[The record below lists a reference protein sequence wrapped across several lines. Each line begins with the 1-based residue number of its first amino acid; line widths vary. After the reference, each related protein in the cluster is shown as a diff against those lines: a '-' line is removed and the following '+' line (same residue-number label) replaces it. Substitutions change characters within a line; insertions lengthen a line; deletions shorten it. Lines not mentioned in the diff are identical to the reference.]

1 MIENTENQA
10 TPVEPVPTYEDLL
23 IKVNELNSQLSNARD
38 ARDYNGKQLDKVRAY
53 IQNSIDNDNWT
64 DEELSEIFWD
74 ELADILD
81 LEIKKS
87 VEVYISVQW
96 SATVKMPRSMDLDD
110 IAGELRIGEP
120 EANWSSIIS
129 IESIYEDETTITEA

>member
-10 TPVEPVPTYEDLL
+10 TPAEPVLTYEDLL